1 MLDVATVDRCLL
13 RSAGHGQDVTVQ
25 GAGAEAGH
33 SAVEPLQLRSAHRD
47 QQPQPLLQVVLGGAG
62 RVPLQSDVDLVDAAE
77 QAFVVFLS

>member
-1 MLDVATVDRCLL
+1 ML
-13 RSAGHGQDVTVQ
+13 RSAGHGQDVAVQ

-47 QQPQPLLQVVLGGAG
+47 QQPQPLLQVVLRGAVPLVKTVVNLVDGAG
-62 RVPLQSDVDLVDAAE
+62 